1 MSNIVNGVMM
11 ELEQEFTELVRKQ
24 KKTIFKVCYFFSDNR
39 EEVEDMFQEVLIRL
53 WKGFPKYRGECN
65 PKTWVW
71 RISLNTCINA
81 ERNAGRRIKTS
92 ALSLDIDLQDDPM
105 EGARQAQMLYTRISR
120 LDLFDRAVILL
131 WLENMSYDEIAQIV
145 GITPSAVTNRLF
157 RIKEQLKAMKD

>member
-1 MSNIVNGVMM
+1 M

-92 ALSLDIDLQDDPM
+92 ALSLDIDLQDDSM
-105 EGARQAQMLYTRISR
+105 ESARQAQMLYTRISR

>member
-92 ALSLDIDLQDDPM
+92 ALSLDIDLQDDSM
-105 EGARQAQMLYTRISR
+105 EGVRQAQMLYTRISR

>member
-11 ELEQEFTELVRKQ
+11 ELEQEFTELVREQ

-92 ALSLDIDLQDDPM
+92 ALSLDIDLQDDSM

>member
-1 MSNIVNGVMM
+1 M